1 MKKLVLLIIFI
12 AGCADDPVVDTRGRS
27 DARYQKDLAK
37 CRAYANKVNTGSKAA
52 EQAAVGLAVGGVFGA
67 VIGNSDSAQKAAGA
81 GAVSGGMS
89 GAAKAEERKQT
100 ILHSC
105 LKGRGYKVLG

>member
-1 MKKLVLLIIFI
+1 MKKFILFLVFV
-12 AGCADDPVVDTRGRS
+12 AGCADDPIVDNRGRS
-27 DARYQKDLAK
+27 DARYQKDLAE
-37 CRAYANKVNTGSKAA
+37 CRSLANKVNTGGKAA

-89 GAAKAEERKQT
+89 GAAKAEERKKT
-100 ILHSC
+100 ILHRC
-105 LKGRGYKVLG
+105 LRGRGYKVLG